1 MMIDG
6 TTAITGSFDF
16 TKAAEEKNAEILLI
30 IKSRQLAKLYIDTWN
45 AHRQHLEVLASGY

>member
-30 IKSRQLAKLYIDTWN
+30 IKSRELAK
-45 AHRQHLEVLASGY
+45 